1 MGAFQDLIYTA
12 IFLGVLV
19 TVHEAGHYFAAKWA
33 NVKVIKF
40 SIGFGPALFSFRR
53 GETQYQIAAFP
64 LGGFVQMAG
73 MHADET
79 VDTESDVEVER
90 TYLGAP
96 WWKRVIISLAGP
108 AANLVFPLVALFFVY
123 LGDTTDFT
131 PRIGSVEPGSPAA
144 VAGMRPGDLIV
155 SIDGTPIKTFTELSK
170 IAGASADRELT
181 IAVDRNGTQETL
193 HVTPANVETLGM
205 IEVQRKGRMGISLAE
220 QAAVLGVPAGSAAE
234 AAGLRTFDR
243 VIQVGGEPVRTV
255 RELESALDKV
265 TGTVKVQVVRFASI
279 APGVVSPQLIAAD
292 VESTEGVG
300 LARIGAERG
309 EAYVWEVRPNTP
321 AAAMGIKIGDR
332 FTMVGGQSVHSV
344 GAVEDR
350 MALARKRRVDVA
362 WMSAGEL
369 HTGAVGPLA
378 PEGNAKYCMA
388 PTDFGVRFGAP
399 GLPMVPMAGETVTIH
414 FGPVEA
420 LQASL
425 KKLPEG
431 IMLIGKILS
440 KLPTG
445 EVPLESMGG
454 PLQIAQVASQTA
466 EQGLDAF
473 LSAMALVSV
482 NLALVNL
489 LPIPILDGFNILI
502 ALWEAIRRRPPS
514 IRVRELTTYFG
525 FAVLGLLMIVAFRND
540 IARLLFC

>member
-1 MGAFQDLIYTA
+1 MGTLQDIVYTA

-33 NVKVIKF
+33 NVKVLKF
-40 SIGFGPALFSFRR
+40 SIGFGPKLFGFRR
-53 GETQYQIAAFP
+53 GETEYQIAAFP

-73 MHADET
+73 MQPDDDVTDE
-79 VDTESDVEVER
+79 DAAR
-90 TYLGAP
+90 TYLGAV
-96 WWKRVIISLAGP
+96 WWKRVLISLAGP
-108 AANLVFPLVALFFVY
+108 AANLVFPIVALFFVF
-123 LGDTTDFT
+123 LGDSTDFT
-131 PRIGSVEPGSPAA
+131 PRIGNVEPGSPAA
-144 VAGMRPGDLIV
+144 VAGLHPGDTVL

-170 IAGASADRELT
+170 IAGASADKQLT
-181 IAVDRNGTQETL
+181 LVVERDGKEETVK
-193 HVTPANVETLGM
+193 VTPASVETLGL
-205 IEVQRKGRMGISLAE
+205 IDLQRKGRMGISLAE
-220 QAAVLGVPAGSAAE
+220 QAAVLGVPADSAAR
-234 AAGLRTFDR
+234 AAGLETFDR
-243 VIQVGGEPVRTV
+243 VIAVGGKGIRTV
-255 RELESALDKV
+255 RELETALDAATGEIELQV
-265 TGTVKVQVVRFASI
+265 TRFRSVSAGI
-279 APGVVSPQLIAAD
+279 VSPQLLK
-292 VESTEGVG
+292 VTVQLGEGQG

-321 AAAMGIKIGDR
+321 AAALGIKVGDR
-332 FTMVGGQSVHSV
+332 FTAVGGQSVHSV

-350 MALARKRRVDVA
+350 MALARKKRLALTWV
-362 WMSAGEL
+362 SAGVE
-369 HTGAVGPLA
+369 HQGEVGPLA

-399 GLPMVPMAGETVTIH
+399 GLPMTPMAGETVTIH
-414 FGPVEA
+414 FGPLEA
-420 LQASL
+420 MQASL

-431 IMLIGKILS
+431 VMLIGRILS

-473 LSAMALVSV
+473 LSAMAIVSV

-489 LPIPILDGFNILI
+489 LPIPILDGFNILLS
-502 ALWEAIRRRPPS
+502 LWEAIRRRPS
-514 IRVRELTTYFG
+514 SMRMRELTTYFG
-525 FAVLGLLMIVAFRND
+525 FAVLAVLMIVAFRND

>member
-33 NVKVIKF
+33 NVKVLKF
-40 SIGFGPALFSFRR
+40 SIGFGPKVFSFRR
-53 GETQYQIAAFP
+53 GETEYQVAAFP

-73 MHADET
+73 MHADDS
-79 VDTESDVEVER
+79 VDTESEESDR

-96 WWKRVIISLAGP
+96 WWKRVFISLAGP
-108 AANLVFPLVALFFVY
+108 LANLVFPIVALFFVY
-123 LGDTTDFT
+123 LGDSVDFT
-131 PRIGSVEPGSPAA
+131 PRVGSVEPGSPAA
-144 VAGMRPGDLIV
+144 AAGLRPGDLIL
-155 SIDGTPIKTFTELSK
+155 SIDGTAITTFTELSK
-170 IAGASADRELT
+170 IASASADKEL
-181 IAVDRNGTQETL
+181 ALVVDRAGKNESL
-193 HVTPANVETLGM
+193 RVTPANVETLGM

-234 AAGLRTFDR
+234 TAGLRTFDR
-243 VIQVGGEPVRTV
+243 VIQVDGAPVRTV
-255 RELESALDKV
+255 RELEAALDQA
-265 TGTVKVQVVRFASI
+265 TGTAKVQVVRFRSI
-279 APGVVSPQLIAAD
+279 APGVVSPELVLAEVQA
-292 VESTEGVG
+292 SEGAG

-321 AAAMGIKIGDR
+321 AAAMGIHVGDR
-332 FTMVGGQSVHSV
+332 FTSVGGQVVHSV

-350 MALARKRRVDVA
+350 MALARKRKMDLTWV
-362 WMSAGEL
+362 SAGQV
-369 HTGAVGPLA
+369 HQGSVGPLA

-399 GLPMVPMAGETVTIH
+399 GLPMVPIAGETVKLH

-420 LQASL
+420 MQASL

-466 EQGLDAF
+466 EQGLDSF

-514 IRVRELTTYFG
+514 LRVREFTTYLG
-525 FAVLGLLMIVAFRND
+525 FAVLALLMIVAFRND